1 MLESISFSQ
10 RQRLAYIDFCL
21 LFKGAIHR
29 QDLITRFEVGLSAGS
44 RDFTLY
50 KELAPKNLVYS
61 TQEKRYFQTENF
73 NPLFEHDAKRT
84 LVKLANDISDG
95 FDAIGDIH
103 FPVESAS
110 SLNVPDIFVVAKVVQ
125 AIVNNKAISVIYT
138 SLSSGSGAR
147 ELVPHSIVDNGQ
159 RWHVRA
165 FDRKSQSFRDFVLTR
180 ISKVTYMPLLDAL
193 TLNQQDTDSSDVM
206 RLRNQLYGLLGMYAD
221 SEMLV
226 KKSEKLA
233 KQYIADTTSVPSGIA
248 ATAIAIATKNSAKE
262 NSEKWF
268 ADLLGA
274 FKKAQL
280 PNVKRTLLY
289 SMRFDDKE
297 LVFKMLDLALTDN
310 VTPANALY
318 MVTRVARNLDDHT
331 LLYQWLNENKE
342 ALLKK
347 MPDYHVSSMP
357 EYVSSTCSVEN
368 LNMANA
374 FYADIMSKHEGMSRG
389 VEIMQ
394 DESQQC
400 LRLKDA
406 FQQDFDNF
414 LASYQS

>member
-50 KELAPKNLVYS
+50 KELAPENLVYS

-180 ISKVTYMPLLDAL
+180 ISKVTLKEIPEANECKESDEAWQRIIPLEIVPHPKNIKHPTAIELDYAMEEGML
-193 TLNQQDTDSSDVM
+193 TLNVRAAMAGYLLRRWNVDCTKFASLRTGEYQLWLKNHASLANTDN
-206 RLRNQLYGLLGMYAD
+206 L
-221 SEMLV
+221 
-226 KKSEKLA
+226 
-233 KQYIADTTSVPSGIA
+233 
-248 ATAIAIATKNSAKE
+248 AIAP
-262 NSEKWF
+262 
-268 ADLLGA
+268 G
-274 FKKAQL
+274 
-280 PNVKRTLLY
+280 Y
-289 SMRFDDKE
+289 
-297 LVFKMLDLALTDN
+297 
-310 VTPANALY
+310 
-318 MVTRVARNLDDHT
+318 TR
-331 LLYQWLNENKE
+331 EE
-342 ALLKK
+342 
-347 MPDYHVSSMP
+347 P
-357 EYVSSTCSVEN
+357 EYS
-368 LNMANA
+368 
-374 FYADIMSKHEGMSRG
+374 
-389 VEIMQ
+389 
-394 DESQQC
+394 
-400 LRLKDA
+400 
-406 FQQDFDNF
+406 
-414 LASYQS
+414 

>member
-21 LFKGAIHR
+21 LFKGAIYR

-50 KELAPKNLVYS
+50 KELAPDNLVYS
-61 TQEKRYFQTENF
+61 TQEKRYFQTESF

-125 AIVNNKAISVIYT
+125 AIVNNKAISIIYT

-180 ISKVTYMPLLDAL
+180 ISKVTLKETPAANECKECDEAWQRMIPLEIVPHPKNIKHPTAIELDYAMEEGML
-193 TLNQQDTDSSDVM
+193 TLNVRAAMAGYLLRRWNVDCTKFASLRTGEYQLWLKNHASLANTDN
-206 RLRNQLYGLLGMYAD
+206 L
-221 SEMLV
+221 
-226 KKSEKLA
+226 
-233 KQYIADTTSVPSGIA
+233 
-248 ATAIAIATKNSAKE
+248 AIAPGYTRE
-262 NSEKWF
+262 
-268 ADLLGA
+268 
-274 FKKAQL
+274 
-280 PNVKRTLLY
+280 
-289 SMRFDDKE
+289 E
-297 LVFKMLDLALTDN
+297 LE
-310 VTPANALY
+310 
-318 MVTRVARNLDDHT
+318 
-331 LLYQWLNENKE
+331 YQ
-342 ALLKK
+342 
-347 MPDYHVSSMP
+347 
-357 EYVSSTCSVEN
+357 
-368 LNMANA
+368 
-374 FYADIMSKHEGMSRG
+374 
-389 VEIMQ
+389 
-394 DESQQC
+394 
-400 LRLKDA
+400 
-406 FQQDFDNF
+406 
-414 LASYQS
+414 